1 MGRSWNLLGIGGA
14 NLFMGK
20 YEDAIPYLKESV
32 ELGPPSYIRHLFL
45 AACYAALGREEE
57 AKAENGEVLRLH
69 KNFSLNKYIKRL
81 PAKDPEFLELLVEA
95 FRKTG
100 LPE

>member
-1 MGRSWNLLGIGGA
+1 
-14 NLFMGK
+14 MGK

-57 AKAENGEVLRLH
+57 AKAENQELLWLH
-69 KNFSLNKYIKRL
+69 KTFSLNKYINRL
-81 PAKDPEFLELLVEA
+81 PAKDPKFIEPYVEA
-95 FRKTG
+95 LRKTG